1 MVWTQSAYYKKSRT
15 EKGSS
20 RDFELRFF
28 LKFILAMP
36 KALYVSTK
44 SDKTAYNVSSF
55 LGKHRL
61 RRRKIGILSCFRVK
75 CVVFFAFLAKA
86 PLCSRTIL
94 SRIHLIFCF
103 STMRTFS
110 SCYFFCFSHIFI
122 ISYCALFVH
131 TCAGGA
137 APDRI

>member
-1 MVWTQSAYYKKSRT
+1 
-15 EKGSS
+15 
-20 RDFELRFF
+20 
-28 LKFILAMP
+28 MP
-36 KALYVSTK
+36 KALYASTK

-131 TCAGGA
+131 TSKKITKHKFQF
-137 APDRI
+137 RILGCLKIIICIFSINYISKPLEISETV